1 MTKKIKI
8 CALNTLLKKKF
19 QVVTVMK
26 MRMIKLRPEFLIKI
40 LLGKTNS
47 FASNLPG
54 DTELLDIKYDLFSN
68 QVFAIIRSDSF
79 EHAPESCST
88 PGFDVIYTPE
98 FNVSCAPS
106 SKEPQPT
113 ISSKIQPPITIGS
126 KPEIQPMKELRIQ
139 SNQDLS
145 EVEKEFT
152 PEQRKLLSFTVK
164 DEYVTVKPIQF
175 LKEEWDDLNDVI
187 RSLGGK
193 WVKGNEGG
201 YWAIPRRQS

>member
-1 MTKKIKI
+1 M
-8 CALNTLLKKKF
+8 
-19 QVVTVMK
+19 
-26 MRMIKLRPEFLIKI
+26 LR
-40 LLGKTNS
+40 GKTNS
-47 FASNLPG
+47 FASNLPD

-79 EHAPESCST
+79 EHAPESCS
-88 PGFDVIYTPE
+88 PPEFDVICTPE
-98 FNVSCAPS
+98 FNLGRAPS

-113 ISSKIQPPITIGS
+113 TSSKIQLPITISS
-126 KPEIQPMKELRIQ
+126 KPEIQPIKELRIQ
-139 SNQDLS
+139 SSQDLS

-164 DEYVTVKPIQF
+164 DEYVTIKPIQF
-175 LKEEWDDLNDVI
+175 LKEEWDDLNDVV

-193 WVKGNEGG
+193 WVKGNESS

>member
-1 MTKKIKI
+1 
-8 CALNTLLKKKF
+8 
-19 QVVTVMK
+19 MK
-26 MRMIKLRPEFLIKI
+26 MRMIKLRPELLIKI
-40 LLGKTNS
+40 LRGKTNS
-47 FASNLPG
+47 FASNLPE

-68 QVFAIIRSDSF
+68 QVFAIIKSDSF

-88 PGFDVIYTPE
+88 PEFDVIYTPE
-98 FNVSCAPS
+98 FNINCASS
-106 SKEPQPT
+106 SKESQPT
-113 ISSKIQPPITIGS
+113 TSSKIQPPIMMGS

-145 EVEKEFT
+145 DVETEFT

-164 DEYVTVKPIQF
+164 DEYVTIKPIQF
-175 LKEEWDDLNDVI
+175 LKEEWDDINDVV

-193 WVKGNEGG
+193 WVKGNEGS